1 MPELEQESDF
11 QLEEEE
17 ENFLNTF
24 KILELT
30 RNEALYL
37 SDSVTLLMEHTPEQG
52 RIHVP
57 ARQLM
62 PQAGVPVP
70 LDLIQKIGL
79 AVLVTTNKMEE
90 DDSIFEL
97 DITIAD
103 LFLLR
108 ECCQSFIKINDEM
121 VGFNLL
127 RKIYELVL
135 DEDIN
140 ERRFLQ
146 RITQG
151 LDLDL
156 VAKEIEEKENS
167 ETDG

>member
-1 MPELEQESDF
+1 MSNMEYEDAMF
-11 QLEEEE
+11 EEDDI
-17 ENFLNTF
+17 LNEI
-24 KILELT
+24 KILQLT

-37 SDSVTLLMEHTPEQG
+37 SDSITLLMEHTPDSG

-79 AVLVTTNKMEE
+79 AVLLTTDI
-90 DDSIFEL
+90 DDEPSDTLHPIEV
-97 DITIAD
+97 TIAD

-108 ECCQSFIKINDEM
+108 ECCQSFVKVNEEL

-127 RKIYELVL
+127 KKIYELVL
-135 DEDIN
+135 DEDMK
-140 ERRFLQ
+140 ERRFFK
-146 RITQG
+146 RITKG
-151 LDLDL
+151 MDIDLSTP
-156 VAKEIEEKENS
+156 KEKQEERNELN
-167 ETDG
+167 G